1 MIFKIALIYFT
12 IISLFA
18 VVFTVKDK
26 KRAVKNK
33 WRVKERTLFLIA
45 FLGGALAE
53 YVTMKAI
60 HHKTLHKKFMLGL
73 PTIFIFQ
80 LILCLVLLYQYL

>member
-18 VVFTVKDK
+18 VVLTVKDK

-45 FLGGALAE
+45 LLGGALAE

-60 HHKTLHKKFMLGL
+60 HHKTLHKRFMLGL
-73 PTIFIFQ
+73 PAIFTFQ